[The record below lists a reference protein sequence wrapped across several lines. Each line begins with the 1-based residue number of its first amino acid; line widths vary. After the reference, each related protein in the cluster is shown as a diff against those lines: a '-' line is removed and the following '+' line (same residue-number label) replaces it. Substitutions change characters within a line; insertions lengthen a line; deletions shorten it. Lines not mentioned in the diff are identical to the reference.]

1 MLIKTEGIILKTI
14 KYRETSLIVKAYTA
28 SHGLLSFIINGVR
41 TAKNTNKAVLF
52 QPLNFLDLIVYYKE
66 NKGLLHLK
74 EYNFNFLYQDI
85 PFNIIKSSI
94 AIFMLEMLEHTLSE
108 EEENEELYDFIK
120 NAFVR
125 LDLGDNRVANF
136 HLDFLID
143 LMYFKGI
150 QPQGKH
156 SEKTPFFNIKEG
168 EFTNEVNSFGYLSGI
183 IASNFS
189 SLLYKEELILT
200 KTERKQLLDTLIQ
213 YYSTHIDN
221 FRKVNSL
228 NVLESVLG

>member
-228 NVLESVLG
+228 DVLESVLG

>member
-200 KTERKQLLDTLIQ
+200 KTERKQLLDVLIQ

-228 NVLESVLG
+228 DVLESVLG

>member
-200 KTERKQLLDTLIQ
+200 KTERKQLLDVLIQ

>member
-1 MLIKTEGIILKTI
+1 MLIKTEGIILKTT
-14 KYRETSLIVKAYTA
+14 KFRETSLIVKAYTV

-66 NKGLLHLK
+66 NKGLLNLK
-74 EYNFNFLYQDI
+74 EYKFNFLYQDI

-94 AIFMLEMLEHTLSE
+94 AIFILEILEHTLSE

-120 NAFVR
+120 NTLIK
-125 LDLGDNRVANF
+125 LDLGNNHIANF
-136 HLDFLID
+136 HLEFLID
-143 LMYFKGI
+143 FMFFKGI
-150 QPQGKH
+150 QPQGKY
-156 SEKTPFFNIKEG
+156 SEKTPYFNIREG
-168 EFTNEVNSFGYLSGI
+168 EFTNEVNSFGYLSGD

-189 SLLYKEELILT
+189 ALLYKEKLNLT
-200 KTERKQLLDTLIQ
+200 KRSRKQLLETLIQ

-221 FRKVNSL
+221 FRKINSL
-228 NVLESVLG
+228 DVLESVLG

>member
-168 EFTNEVNSFGYLSGI
+168 EFTNEVNSFGYLSGT

-228 NVLESVLG
+228 DVLESVLG